1 MDITNQV
8 DNIVENLVKQIEAR
22 LNTRVDNLVNEA
34 LSKRLDNIDYEK
46 KLNWLASAKLD
57 NLISGMEVD
66 QSRVQERLD
75 AVADVVVN
83 NFGQETKRLAT
94 EHVKNKLYNEIDVN
108 HTVRE
113 IVLTE
118 ISKKLATFAFPKAS
132 IPGEAINSQSLTIS
146 GNNVRGGVIQNFNSN
161 GIEDKSTQVQMTLL
175 DAGVVVENKIISL
188 GLEVKG
194 QTVIEGDLHIKGDV
208 PMTGT
213 FAKRLIDNTIA
224 ATRESLNAELFDG
237 FSATLFDRIAE
248 HGIDLSKV
256 TLNGNPVFDGP
267 KLNYGITDTNITRL
281 GIVRDLQS
289 AGEALL
295 SQTLYVSDKRVG
307 INTLEPGHALS
318 IWDQE
323 VEIGFSK
330 RERDVAWIGTP
341 REQTL
346 VLSANRKDNL
356 TLNKDGTVSI
366 NTLYI
371 GQQEIG
377 FNSGTPGHA
386 APKGSVLFNNNP
398 GPGQPAGWISL
409 GNGAWSR
416 FGTLS

>member
-8 DNIVENLVKQIEAR
+8 DSIVENLVKQIETR
-22 LNTRVDNLVNEA
+22 LNVRVDALVNEA
-34 LSKRLDNIDYEK
+34 LSQRLDNIDYEK

-66 QSRVQERLD
+66 QSRVQQRLD

-83 NFGQETKRLAT
+83 NFEAETKRLAT
-94 EHVKNKLYNEIDVN
+94 DHVKHKLYNEIDVN

-118 ISKKLATFAFPKAS
+118 ISKKLATFAFPKGS
-132 IPGEAINSQSLTIS
+132 IPGDAINTQSLTVS
-146 GNNVRGGVIQNFNSN
+146 GSNIRGGIIQNFSSS
-161 GIEDKSTQVQMTLL
+161 GIDDKSSQVQMTLL
-175 DAGVVVENKIISL
+175 DAGVVIENKIVSL

-208 PMTGT
+208 PMTGA
-213 FAKRLIDNTIA
+213 FAKRIIENTVE
-224 ATRESLNAELFDG
+224 ATRASLNTELFEG
-237 FSATLFDRIAE
+237 FSSTLFDRIAE
-248 HGIDLSKV
+248 HGIDLNKV
-256 TLNGNPVFDGP
+256 TLNGNPVIDGA
-267 KLNYGITDTNITRL
+267 KLSYGITDTNITRL
-281 GIVRDLQS
+281 GLVRDLQT
-289 AGEALL
+289 AGESLL
-295 SQTLYVSDKRVG
+295 SQTLYVGDKRVG
-307 INTLEPGHALS
+307 VNTLEPGHALS

-366 NTLYI
+366 NQLYI

-377 FNSGTPGHA
+377 FSAGTPGQA
-386 APKGSVLFNNNP
+386 APKGSVMFNSTP

-409 GNGAWSR
+409 GGGAWSR
-416 FGTLS
+416 FGTLG